1 MSEAEWDLLLA
12 FIAGMFVIWTLKG
25 DHSSKEKNNE

>member
-12 FIAGMFVIWTLKG
+12 FIAGMFVIWALKATAA
-25 DHSSKEKNNE
+25 SRSKK